1 MSKRKFR
8 VDTGRY
14 GGELVIGTVSKEF
27 VEYWRNK
34 SDHKFSVEE
43 HLTGL
48 EWEDGNTDLY
58 DKDCPKPY
66 EDFSAWYE
74 CDDKEHIN
82 GAYADSDWY
91 VTEITD
97 EEDDWANNDSEK
109 QFEPGQHLFG
119 REAYHT
125 DINDWDSD
133 TVDLNEYDPVL
144 CFHSGEKGSFGSYF
158 IETDGEDFDPKK
170 LTFSSVETNL
180 GEIIELVWYNKTEVE
195 ANFDYNDTMGKGYYA
210 SVGYMNKK
218 WHDNN
223 LETFTKNLDE
233 YYEDE

>member
-27 VEYWRNK
+27 VEYWRDK
-34 SDHKFSVEE
+34 SEHWISLEE

-48 EWEDGNTDLY
+48 EWDDGDY
-58 DKDCPKPY
+58 DRDCPKPY
-66 EDFSAWYE
+66 EDFSAWHE
-74 CDDKEHIN
+74 CDNKEHIN
-82 GAYADSDWY
+82 GGYADGDWY
-91 VTEITD
+91 VTEITN
-97 EEDDWANNDSEK
+97 EEDDWAYNDSETK
-109 QFEPGQHLFG
+109 FEPGQHLFG

-125 DINDWDSD
+125 DINDWDFD
-133 TVDLNEYDPVL
+133 TVDLDEYDPVL
-144 CFHSGEKGSFGSYF
+144 SFHSCEKGSFGSFF

-180 GEIIELVWYNKTEVE
+180 GEILELVWYDKTEVE
-195 ANFDYNDTMGKGYYA
+195 ANFDYNDTTGKGYYA